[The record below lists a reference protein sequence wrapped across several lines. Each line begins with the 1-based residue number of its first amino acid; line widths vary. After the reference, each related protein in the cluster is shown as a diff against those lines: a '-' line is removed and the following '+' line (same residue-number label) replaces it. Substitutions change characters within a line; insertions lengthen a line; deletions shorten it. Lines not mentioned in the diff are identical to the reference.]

1 MLWGG
6 EREDLTRVSVGKK
19 KTRSEKRRSRK
30 RPGCVFVVRVLEVV
44 GVRRR
49 ELEEESSDGGEHE
62 I

>member
-1 MLWGG
+1 
-6 EREDLTRVSVGKK
+6 VGKK

-30 RPGCVFVVRVLEVV
+30 RPGCVLVVRVLEVV